1 MRKLTG
7 TFIILI
13 HTTLLIAQNLY
24 QFDHLSIEDGL
35 SQSTVVCIVKD
46 KTGFM
51 WFGTSDG
58 LNKYNGYEFDVYR
71 FDPYDSTSV
80 SDNKI
85 YSLYQDSDTVLWV
98 GTRFGLNYYD
108 RETDKF
114 VRFYKNTDTN
124 QNGLSG
130 NFIRCINEDED
141 GNIWI
146 GTIGA
151 GLNKYV
157 KDENKFYHYETP
169 GVENNVTSIVNDPD
183 GNLWIG
189 TDARGLCYFNRTT
202 EEFTYHSFNNK
213 DQSASGKIYGQN
225 LYQDNQN
232 NVWVGTEGIGLYK
245 FDIHEQRF
253 TWFSHQDQNNVISN
267 DIVKSIHE
275 DDEGNLWIATD
286 GGGLNIYNTKT
297 EQTTQY
303 IYDINDLNGISSDA
317 VYTVYRDN
325 EGIFW
330 IGTFGGG
337 INIINPNK
345 KRFYHYTQEGWNKN
359 SLSHKAVLSFCE
371 DSSGII
377 WIGTDGG
384 GLNRFDPK
392 KERFTHFKHDPN
404 KPGSISS
411 NVITSIYEDSGH
423 NLWVGTYSGGLNL
436 FNRATGKF
444 KTYKNN
450 PDDPKSIINNNV
462 WDILE
467 DRNGNL
473 WLGTLGGLDRFDAK
487 NREFRH
493 FVMKEDNSYFSR
505 VISLFED
512 SKGRIWVG
520 GNQLGLLNKSTGQ
533 IKIFPYKNELYDGT
547 TTYDVRCI
555 YEDKNGNLWIAT
567 EGAGLNLFDP
577 ENGKFTAFTTKDG
590 LSNNSIHQI
599 LEDKSGNLWL
609 STNNGLTRFSP
620 ETKKVRI
627 YDDNDGLQSNQFSY
641 MAAMKDKS
649 GRMYFGGLNG
659 FNVFHPDSIHD
670 NPYKPPVVLTD
681 FIHFNAKENKN
692 AVLNKH
698 IHYAES
704 IELPFKSVF
713 TLQFTALNYTST
725 EKNQYKYKLEGFS
738 DEWINAGNQRTATYT
753 NLDPGKYVF
762 HVKGSNNDLVWN
774 DNGTQLDIIISP
786 PWWKTKAA
794 YVLYIVLIILIFY
807 SFRSYL
813 IGQQKMKNDLIIKD
827 LETKK
832 IEEVNQMKLRFFTNI
847 SHEFRTPLTLIMGPI
862 ENLMQ
867 NQKIDRHVKRQLR
880 LMASNAERLFRLVNQ
895 LMDFRKIET
904 GNMQLRASRDNIVDF
919 LKEIKD
925 AFNDFAKKH
934 RINYQFISSMDK
946 IQMYYDHDKMDKV
959 FYNLLSNAFKF
970 TPDNG
975 KISILVNLV
984 NKNER
989 DNHRQYAEIIV
1000 QDTGIGISAD
1010 RLPNVFDRFYQIGD
1024 SKKLKRS
1031 IEQEGTGIG
1040 LALSKELIE
1049 LHHGNIE
1056 VQSMEGLGTKFI
1068 IHLPVDASHLAPE
1081 QIVHQPKEQSYM
1093 HNQLYKFLSV
1103 DEVTEQE
1110 TEQQLDKKPDGDMPA
1125 PEKILLV
1132 DDNHEVREFLR
1143 VSLEPEYD
1151 VIEAEDGLAGLKMA
1165 KEEVP
1170 DLIIND
1176 IMMPGMDGV
1185 ELTEKLKTDDITC
1198 HIPVILLTAK
1208 NTVEFKIKGLEIGA
1222 DDYICKP
1229 FNVKLLKIRIRNLID
1244 SRKML
1249 QQKFRKDI
1257 LLEPKEVTVTSSDE
1271 KFLTRAMEVVENHI
1285 SDSNFSVMV
1294 FVKEMGM
1301 SRSVMYRKLEAVT
1314 GQSVNEFIRT
1324 IRLKRAAQ
1332 LLSLNE
1338 FTISEVTYEVGF
1350 NDPQYFSKCFSKQ
1363 FGKTPSAYAA
1373 ENKKEK
1379 KVNHPSN

>member
-1 MRKLTG
+1 
-7 TFIILI
+7 
-13 HTTLLIAQNLY
+13 
-24 QFDHLSIEDGL
+24 
-35 SQSTVVCIVKD
+35 
-46 KTGFM
+46 M

-58 LNKYNGYEFDVYR
+58 LNKYNGYEFDIYR
-71 FDPYDSTSV
+71 FDPTDSTSI

-85 YSLYQDSDTVLWV
+85 YSLYQDSDSVLWI

-108 RETDKF
+108 RIRDKF
-114 VRFYKNTDTN
+114 VRFYKRPGEN
-124 QNGLSG
+124 QGGLSG
-130 NFIRCINEDED
+130 NFIRCINEDKD

-157 KDENKFYHYETP
+157 KDENKFYHFETP

-189 TDARGLCYFNRTT
+189 TDAHGICYFDRTK
-202 EEFTYHSFNNK
+202 EQFTYHAFNNK
-213 DQSASGKIYGQN
+213 EQTASGKIYGQN
-225 LYQDNQN
+225 LYLDDQN

-245 FDIHEQRF
+245 FNKKEQRF
-253 TWFSHQDQNNVISN
+253 TWFSQSDQKELIGNN
-267 DIVKSIHE
+267 IVKSILE
-275 DDEGNLWIATD
+275 DDDGNLWIATD
-286 GGGLNIYNTKT
+286 GGGLNIYNVKT
-297 EQTTQY
+297 GQTTQY
-303 IYDINDLNGISSDA
+303 TYDINDLNGISSDA

-371 DSSGII
+371 DSRGII

-384 GLNRFDPK
+384 GLNRFDPQTK
-392 KERFTHFKHDPN
+392 RFTNFKHDPG

-411 NVITSIYEDSGH
+411 NVITSIYEDSEK
-423 NLWVGTYSGGLNL
+423 NLWIGTYSGGLNM
-436 FNRATGKF
+436 FNRSTGKF
-444 KTYKNN
+444 ISYKNV

-473 WLGTLGGLDRFDAK
+473 WLGTLGGLARFDAK

-505 VISLFED
+505 VISLLED

-577 ENGKFTAFTTKDG
+577 ENGKFIAFTTKDG

-609 STNNGLTRFSP
+609 STNNGLTKFHP

-641 MAAMKDKS
+641 MAAMKDNS

-659 FNVFHPDSIHD
+659 FNVFHPDSIRD

-681 FIHFNAKENKN
+681 FIHFNAKKNKN

-725 EKNQYKYKLEGFS
+725 EKNQYEYKLEGFS
-738 DEWINAGNQRTATYT
+738 DEWINVDNQRTATYT

-774 DNGTQLDIIISP
+774 DKGTQLNIVISP

-794 YVLYIVLIILIFY
+794 YTLYVVLIILIFY

-813 IGQQKMKNDLIIKD
+813 ISRQKMKNDLIIKD
-827 LETKK
+827 LEKKK

-847 SHEFRTPLTLIMGPI
+847 SHEFRTPLSLIMGPL
-862 ENLMQ
+862 ENMLQ
-867 NQKIDRHVKRQLR
+867 HKQFDNGIKRQLR
-880 LMASNAERLFRLVNQ
+880 LMASNADRLFRLVNQ

-904 GNMQLRASRDNIVDF
+904 GNMQLRASKDDIVHF
-919 LKEIKD
+919 LKQIKN
-925 AFNDFAKKH
+925 AFNEFARKH
-934 RINYQFISSMDK
+934 HIKYRFTSSVEKLD
-946 IQMYYDHDKMDKV
+946 MYFDHDKMDKI

-975 KISILVNLV
+975 KISVVINKI
-984 NKNER
+984 NKNGTSG
-989 DNHRQYAEIIV
+989 QQQMIEIII
-1000 QDTGIGISAD
+1000 QDTGIGISSD
-1010 RLPNVFDRFYQIGD
+1010 RLPKVFDRFYQIGN
-1024 SKKLKRS
+1024 SVKLKKS

-1040 LALSKELIE
+1040 LALTKELIE
-1049 LHHGNIE
+1049 MHHGTIE

-1068 IHLPVDASHLAPE
+1068 IHLPVDASHLTPE
-1081 QIVHQPKEQSYM
+1081 QIIHDPQQETYL
-1093 HNQLYKFLSV
+1093 HNELYKFLSDN
-1103 DEVTEQE
+1103 DEYEPT
-1110 TEQQLDKKPDGDMPA
+1110 TNDGIESGEEHAGKDA
-1125 PEKILLV
+1125 PKILIV
-1132 DDNHEVREFLR
+1132 EDNQEVREFIR
-1143 VSLEPEYD
+1143 VCLQPDYEISEAGDGMEGLE
-1151 VIEAEDGLAGLKMA
+1151 KA
-1165 KEEVP
+1165 KEIVP

-1185 ELTEKLKTDDITC
+1185 ELIEKLKTDEITC

-1208 NTVEFKIKGLEIGA
+1208 DTIEFKIKGLEIGA

-1229 FNVKLLKIRIRNLID
+1229 FNVKLLKIRIKNLID
-1244 SRKML
+1244 SRKLL
-1249 QQKFRKDI
+1249 QDKFRKDV

-1271 KFLTRAMEVVENHI
+1271 KFLKKAMEIVENHI

-1332 LLSLNE
+1332 LLALNE

-1363 FGKTPSAYAA
+1363 FGKTPSSYAA
-1373 ENKKEK
+1373 EHKQDK
-1379 KVNHPSN
+1379 KVGNPSQISSS